1 MNNLLELF
9 STDRGLL
16 DSRGSLIIRQLCLN
30 LNTERIYRTFAEIL
44 EKEEDLEFASVM
56 VQKLNM
62 ILITSPELADFRR
75 RLKSLETRVSVLLII
90 RRQKLLIDRTARW
103 AGTVHDSVPV
113 MVPQC
118 CCRVLA
124 MSARSGVRACIESP
138 LHIVRSKSLI
148 IPARPADSTFAQ
160 CRSRDHGTTAGPGGQ
175 TCTANRVTGVH
186 V

>member
-1 MNNLLELF
+1 MSRQVIKQDLQLLAQISSSSEEGYFKSFMYNLIELF

-75 RLKSLETRVSVLLII
+75 RLKSLETRAS
-90 RRQKLLIDRTARW
+90 
-103 AGTVHDSVPV
+103 
-113 MVPQC
+113 
-118 CCRVLA
+118 
-124 MSARSGVRACIESP
+124 
-138 LHIVRSKSLI
+138 
-148 IPARPADSTFAQ
+148 
-160 CRSRDHGTTAGPGGQ
+160 GTTLL
-175 TCTANRVTGVH
+175 CH
-186 V
+186 LLY

>member
-75 RLKSLETRVSVLLII
+75 RLKSLETRVSSCALRVKGANAHRWHSKMDRLCLPRYTGHGATTPLLCSRYVCLL
-90 RRQKLLIDRTARW
+90 RR
-103 AGTVHDSVPV
+103 
-113 MVPQC
+113 
-118 CCRVLA
+118 
-124 MSARSGVRACIESP
+124 MSMHQICSTSCTCIA
-138 LHIVRSKSLI
+138 LSLRC
-148 IPARPADSTFAQ
+148 PT
-160 CRSRDHGTTAGPGGQ
+160 H
-175 TCTANRVTGVH
+175 
-186 V
+186 